1 MEPAQ
6 KQKQKQKNGISL
18 RTVYIWM
25 VIAALTLTCLMVYF
39 TFHMTRSFH
48 MMSQTTDEHIDLERA
63 ASDMMDA
70 SDYLTERVQH
80 FVGTGNMQYLEEYFV
95 ESEETARREKALERM
110 KDSPGHE
117 TAYEYLSKAMEAS
130 LELMD
135 QEYYAMKLVVEAKGY
150 LYYPEILKKTELS
163 KEDAA
168 LSPDEKMQR
177 AAFLVLNDDYFNLK
191 NRIRSN
197 MKQSL
202 KEIENQTR
210 EAEEASTESLRME
223 MNVVRVVILLQA
235 LGFLLVIWLTSR
247 LGISPVLKAV
257 DRIREDDPLPE
268 IGASEFRYL
277 AKAYNKMYDV
287 YKKSLESL
295 NFKASHDEL
304 TGAYNRTGYD
314 LLLSSIDRRTTWLML
329 FDVDQFKEIND
340 TYGHQTGDEVLSRF
354 VYVLKKNFR
363 SDDYVCR
370 FGGDEFCVF
379 MVHADEK
386 WKGLVTSKI
395 EKIRSELRTPRNGLP
410 AFTVSCGIVHG
421 SQAEDTASLVRMAD
435 DALYRTKKSGRDG
448 YTFA

>member
-1 MEPAQ
+1 MEPVH
-6 KQKQKQKNGISL
+6 KQKNGISL
-18 RTVYIWM
+18 RTVYLWM
-25 VIAALTLTCLMVYF
+25 VIAALIMTCLMVYF
-39 TFHMTRSFH
+39 TFHMTRSFRE
-48 MMSQTTDEHIDLERA
+48 MTQATEEHIDLERA

-70 SDYLTERVQH
+70 SDYLTERVQR
-80 FVGTGNMQYLEEYFV
+80 FAGTGNMQYLEEYFI
-95 ESEETARREKALERM
+95 ESEETTRREKALEKM
-110 KDSPGHE
+110 ADSPGHE
-117 TAYEYLSKAMEAS
+117 EAYEFLRKAMDAS
-130 LELMD
+130 LELME

-163 KEDAA
+163 EEDAA

-177 AAFLVLNDDYFNLK
+177 ATQLVINDDYFDLK
-191 NRIRSN
+191 NEIRSN

-202 KEIENQTR
+202 KEIETQTQ
-210 EAEEASTESLRME
+210 EAEKASMDGLRSE
-223 MNVVRVVILLQA
+223 MNAVRVVILLQA
-235 LGFLLVIWLTSR
+235 LGFILVIWLTSK
-247 LGISPVLKAV
+247 LGINPVLKAV

-277 AKAYNKMYDV
+277 AQAYNKMYDV

-314 LLLSSIDRRTTWLML
+314 LLISSIDWRTTWLML

-340 TYGHQTGDEVLSRF
+340 TYGHQTGDEVLNRF

-386 WKGLVTSKI
+386 WRELVTSKI
-395 EKIRSELRTPRNGLP
+395 EKIRSELRMPRNGLP

-435 DALYRTKKSGRDG
+435 DALYRTKKNGRDG